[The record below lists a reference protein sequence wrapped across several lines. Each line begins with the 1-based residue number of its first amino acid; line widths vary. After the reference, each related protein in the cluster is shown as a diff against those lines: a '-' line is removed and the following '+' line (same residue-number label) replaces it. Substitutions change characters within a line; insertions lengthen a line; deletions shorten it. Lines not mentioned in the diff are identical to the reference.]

1 MILIAHSF
9 VLKHDLKQTERMT
22 PYSPLSTLIAAAL
35 LREHG
40 HEVVVFDSTF
50 ADGIDRFA
58 DVLAEKRPSMVA
70 IMEDNFNFLT
80 KMCTVRRREDAF
92 AMIAAAKRRGCI
104 AVANGPDAIDRPALY
119 LNAGADAVLLGE
131 GEAALLELA
140 GHLGSSDA
148 ASLEQ
153 IPGLALAGAGGVRRT
168 RPRPVQQELDRL
180 PLPAWDMIDVGAYRD
195 AWQARHGR
203 FSWNL
208 ATSRGCPYGCNW
220 CAKPVFGRGYEVRS
234 PRSVARELEA
244 LKRQVGPDHVWFA
257 DDIFGLTTDWVQEFA
272 REVKH
277 LGARLPFTMQSRV
290 NLMDPEMV
298 EALAEAGA
306 KEVWL
311 GVESGSQKILDAM
324 DKGSRV
330 EQAREATRLLK
341 RRGIRTC
348 WFIQLGYPGEF
359 WDDLSL
365 TRELIREER
374 PDDIGVSVSYP
385 LPGTRFHDKVRAELG
400 DRSNWEDSD
409 DLAMLFKGA
418 YDTEFYRSVRDV
430 MHDEVRNG
438 QYDDVRW
445 MKLGLEEPKRRSAN
459 PVLFAEK
466 L

>member
-1 MILIAHSF
+1 
-9 VLKHDLKQTERMT
+9 MT
-22 PYSPLSTLIAAAL
+22 PYAPLSTLIAAAL

-40 HEVVVFDSTF
+40 HEVAVFDSTF
-50 ADGIDRFA
+50 ADGIGRFE
-58 DVLAEKRPSMVA
+58 DVLARTRPSMVA

-92 AMIAAAKRRGCI
+92 AMIAAAKHQGCI

-140 GHLGSSDA
+140 DHLKSFQN
-148 ASLEQ
+148 ASLDL
-153 IPGLALAGAGGVRRT
+153 IPGLALAAPSGVRRT
-168 RPRPVQQELDRL
+168 RPRPPQQELDRL
-180 PLPAWDMIDVGAYRD
+180 PLPAWDMIDAHAYRG
-195 AWQARHGR
+195 AWRARHGR

-220 CAKPVFGRGYEVRS
+220 CAKPVFGRGYELRS
-234 PRSVARELEA
+234 PRSVALEMDA
-244 LKRQVGPDHVWFA
+244 LRRQIGPDHVWFA
-257 DDIFGLTTDWVQEFA
+257 DDIFGLTADWVEDFA
-272 REVKH
+272 REVRL
-277 LGARLPFTMQSRV
+277 LGTRLPFTMQSRV
-290 NLMDPEMV
+290 NLMDSKMV
-298 EALAEAGA
+298 GALADAGA
-306 KEVWL
+306 EEVWL

-341 RRGIRTC
+341 SHGIRTC

-359 WDDLSL
+359 WEDLNL

-374 PDDIGVSVSYP
+374 PDDIGVSVAYP

-400 DRSNWEDSD
+400 DRSNWVDSD

-418 YDTEFYRSVRDV
+418 YDTEFYRAVRDV
-430 MHDEVRNG
+430 MHDEVRNR